1 MIRFYDQIN
10 LNPTAKD
17 LEGKY
22 ILATGFFKYRS
33 FRKPGK
39 VTRVSKSRVH
49 IEPIHVGDKPEDIS
63 DAKNYIDLR
72 SIGAVCDT
80 EDEVHSVIQASH
92 EAIGIHSAHQRA
104 CQLAINGLFNS
115 LNEPE
120 SIDPAEAGS
129 E

>member
-10 LNPTAKD
+10 QNPTAEE

-39 VTRVSKSRVH
+39 VARVSKSRVH
-49 IEPIHVGDKPEDIS
+49 IEPILIGGKPEDIS
-63 DAKNYIDLR
+63 DSNNYIDLR

-80 EDEVHSVIQASH
+80 EDEVRSVIQASQ
-92 EAIGIHSAHQRA
+92 EAIGVHHAHQRA
-104 CQLAINGLFNS
+104 CKLAINGLFNS

-120 SIDPAEAGS
+120 STDPAEAGS